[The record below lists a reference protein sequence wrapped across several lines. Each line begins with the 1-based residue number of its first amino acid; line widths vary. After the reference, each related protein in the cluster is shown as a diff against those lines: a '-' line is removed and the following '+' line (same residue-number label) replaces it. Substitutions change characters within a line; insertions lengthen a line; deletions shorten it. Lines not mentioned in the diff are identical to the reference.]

1 MARLTPIPLEQLDPE
16 VQALCRD
23 AEAQTGTSASTR
35 TYAHHPGVLKA
46 LARFRAE
53 LARAGTLDPVL
64 KELVRLKLAALNACR
79 Y

>member
-1 MARLTPIPLEQLDPE
+1 MARLTPIPVEQLDPE
-16 VQALCRD
+16 VQTLCRD
-23 AEAQTGTSASTR
+23 AETQSGTSASTR

-53 LARAGTLDPVL
+53 LGRVGTLDPVL
-64 KELVRLKLAALNACR
+64 KELLRLKLADLNACR